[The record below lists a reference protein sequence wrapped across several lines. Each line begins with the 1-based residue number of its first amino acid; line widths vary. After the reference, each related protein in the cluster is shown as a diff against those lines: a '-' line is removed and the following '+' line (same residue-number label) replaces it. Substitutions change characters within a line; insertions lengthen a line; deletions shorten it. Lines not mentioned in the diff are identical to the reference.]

1 MNGYDSNLSRRDF
14 LKKTGSAA
22 VICAASSIAPGLV
35 SAAQKIGSDMDVI
48 IRGGLIYDGSSGEPF
63 IADIGI
69 RKDRIVAIGNI
80 TGKAGKMIDASDLI
94 VAPGF
99 IDVHTHCDLIFKKS
113 GSKRYLSYVMPS
125 WKGNYNYISQG
136 VTTVVTGNCGWGYTE
151 IDQWFGILDCL
162 GFGTNVCHLTPH
174 GDTRERLFGTAV
186 RTSLSAAELENLKSK
201 IADEISKGAVGF
213 STGLEYS
220 PGVDTP
226 TDEIIAVAKAVR
238 SKGGIYVTHIRNESG
253 KIMPSGQ
260 YGVVEALREAIEI
273 GRRAEIP
280 VEISHLKINTPI
292 NGLNAAV
299 ILEIIE
305 KARAEGLQI
314 HADQYPYN
322 ASSTMIT
329 DLLPKDFISSSGVK
343 DVYKTA
349 EGRKQVMSAIQKVFE
364 YLPPEKTL
372 VTFDRWHPS
381 YEGKNLRELAEI
393 ESKTPAFVYAE
404 LACSSEPP
412 FCAFFDQD
420 DSIIAQIMPHD
431 YILTASDGFTVPKGM
446 MKPHPRGHGTFTRKI
461 RKYVLEDKVL
471 GLKEA
476 ISSMTSVPAQKI
488 NLKGRGR
495 ISEGN
500 FADIAVIDL
509 NSIRDLATYTAPHQY
524 SKGVEYV
531 LVNGVVSIDR
541 GVFTGERGG
550 RPIRRS

>member
-1 MNGYDSNLSRRDF
+1 MNGYDSNLSRRDS

-22 VICAASSIAPGLV
+22 VICAVSSIAPGLA
-35 SAAQKIGSDMDVI
+35 SAAEKIGSDMDVI

-63 IADIGI
+63 RADIGI

-80 TGKAGKMIDASDLI
+80 TGKAGKMIDASGLI

-99 IDVHTHCDLIFKKS
+99 IDVHTHCDLLFKKS
-113 GSKRYLSYVMPS
+113 GPKRYLSYVTPS
-125 WKGNYNYISQG
+125 WKGSYNYISQG

-174 GDTRERLFGTAV
+174 GDTREKLFGTAV

-280 VEISHLKINTPI
+280 VEISHLKIGTPI

-372 VTFDRWHPS
+372 VTFDSRHPS

-488 NLKGRGR
+488 NLKGRGS

-500 FADIAVIDL
+500 FADIVVIDL
-509 NSIRDLATYTAPHQY
+509 NSIRDFATYTAPHQY
-524 SKGVEYV
+524 SKGVEYL

-541 GVFTGERGG
+541 GAFTGERGG
-550 RPIRRS
+550 RPVER

>member
-22 VICAASSIAPGLV
+22 VICAVSSIAPGLA
-35 SAAQKIGSDMDVI
+35 SAAEKIGSDMDVI

-63 IADIGI
+63 RADIGI

-80 TGKAGKMIDASDLI
+80 TGKAGKMIDASGLI

-99 IDVHTHCDLIFKKS
+99 IDVHTHCDLLFKKS
-113 GSKRYLSYVMPS
+113 GPKRYLSYVTPS
-125 WKGNYNYISQG
+125 WKGSYNYISQG

-174 GDTRERLFGTAV
+174 GDTREKLFGTSV

-226 TDEIIAVAKAVR
+226 TDEIIAIAKAVR

-280 VEISHLKINTPI
+280 VEISHLKIGTPI

-343 DVYKTA
+343 DVYKAA

-372 VTFDRWHPS
+372 VTFDSRHPS
-381 YEGKNLRELAEI
+381 YEGKNLRELAEN

-431 YILTASDGFTVPKGM
+431 YILTASDGYTIPAGM
-446 MKPHPRGHGTFTRKI
+446 QKPHPRGHGTFTRKI

-488 NLKGRGR
+488 NLKGRGS

-500 FADIAVIDL
+500 FADIVVIDL
-509 NSIRDLATYTAPHQY
+509 NSIRDFATYTAPHHY
-524 SKGVEYV
+524 SKGVEYL
-531 LVNGVVSIDR
+531 LVNGVVSIYR
-541 GVFTGERGG
+541 GAFTGERGG
-550 RPIRRS
+550 RPVER